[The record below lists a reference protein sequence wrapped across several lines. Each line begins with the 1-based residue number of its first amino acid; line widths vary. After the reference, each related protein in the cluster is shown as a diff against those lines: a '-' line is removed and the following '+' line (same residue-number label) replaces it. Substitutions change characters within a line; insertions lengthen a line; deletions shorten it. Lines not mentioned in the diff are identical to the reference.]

1 MAESN
6 DMSKRIGLTL
16 PDAINEKLERWAEA
30 EGRPVA
36 NLCNFV
42 IEKAVREAEE
52 RGQIPEQQKKAPA
65 TESKGK

>member
-1 MAESN
+1 
-6 DMSKRIGLTL
+6 
-16 PDAINEKLERWAEA
+16 WAEA

-36 NLCNFV
+36 NLCNFI

-52 RGQIPEQQKKAPA
+52 RGDVPKQKDIPA